1 MCPFFV
7 HIICQ
12 PYLYRIWGAITF
24 TIGAAIQAAAVNMP
38 MLYIPRLLSGF
49 GIGMLSM
56 CSPVYIEEVAPED
69 HRGSMGT
76 LWQLAITAGILLA
89 SILNIFLA
97 DWDEGWRISYGGNI
111 FSVALL
117 ALLTI
122 MPESPHF
129 LISKGRDED
138 ARKALEKVRF
148 DDQIDWEIEGK

>member
-1 MCPFFV
+1 
-7 HIICQ
+7 
-12 PYLYRIWGAITF
+12 
-24 TIGAAIQAAAVNMP
+24 
-38 MLYIPRLLSGF
+38 
-49 GIGMLSM
+49 
-56 CSPVYIEEVAPED
+56 
-69 HRGSMGT
+69 MGT

-111 FSVALL
+111 VFSVALL

-129 LISKGRDED
+129 LISKGREDD

-148 DDQIDWEIEGK
+148 DHQIDWEIEGK